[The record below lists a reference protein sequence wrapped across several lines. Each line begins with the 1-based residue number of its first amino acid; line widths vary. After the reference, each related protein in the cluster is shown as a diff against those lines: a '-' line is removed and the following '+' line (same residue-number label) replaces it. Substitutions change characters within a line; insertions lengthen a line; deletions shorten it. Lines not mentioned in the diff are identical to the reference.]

1 MLHSESTR
9 SRKSIGKIIYDVMV
23 NGGSSFYTTLSITY
37 DILFNSPDDV
47 MHKMIEHTFLKR
59 PAFKHTNFVLVTEDG
74 IYIYPKPHKK

>member
-37 DILFNSPDDV
+37 NPLFDSPDDV
-47 MHKMIEHTFLKR
+47 IHKMIEHTLLKR
-59 PAFKHTNFVLVTEDG
+59 PTLKHTNFVLVTEDN
-74 IYIYPKPHKK
+74 IYIYPKSQKK